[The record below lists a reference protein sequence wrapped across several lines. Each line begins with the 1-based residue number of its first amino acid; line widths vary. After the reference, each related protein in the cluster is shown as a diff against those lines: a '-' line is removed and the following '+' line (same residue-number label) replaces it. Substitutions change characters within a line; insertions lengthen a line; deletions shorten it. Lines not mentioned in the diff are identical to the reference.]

1 MIATAADNTQF
12 NRSRAGD
19 VLNPPRLL
27 GISGSLRKNS
37 FCTAILHTIAARA
50 AATVDLEIMPL
61 TDIPLYNQDL
71 DTDSPP
77 PPVVA
82 LREAIGSATG
92 LIIVTPEYNYGLP
105 GVLKNA
111 LDWAS
116 RPYGKS
122 KLTGRVVLTLSASPA
137 FTGGVRAQTQLNET
151 LISNAAE
158 LVLRPQI
165 VIGLVHEKV
174 REGRLVDE
182 SSLQFIAQG
191 MADLVKAIS
200 LRSLVQ
206 TPAQTRSGS

>member
-1 MIATAADNTQF
+1 M
-12 NRSRAGD
+12 
-19 VLNPPRLL
+19 LNPPKVL

-37 FCTAILHTIAARA
+37 FCTAILHTIAESA
-50 AATVDLEIMPL
+50 ATTVDLEIMSL

-77 PPVVA
+77 APVVL
-82 LREAIGSATG
+82 LREAIGNANG

-105 GVLKNA
+105 GVLKNT

-137 FTGGVRAQTQLNET
+137 FTGGVRAQSQLNET
-151 LISNAAE
+151 LIANAAE

-174 REGRLVDE
+174 REGRLVDAQ
-182 SSLQFIAQG
+182 SLQFISQG
-191 MADLVKAIS
+191 MADLVNAMDLKSA
-200 LRSLVQ
+200 
-206 TPAQTRSGS
+206 AQMQAKN

>member
-1 MIATAADNTQF
+1 MVASIEG
-12 NRSRAGD
+12 RRPM
-19 VLNPPRLL
+19 LNPPRVL

-37 FCTAILHTIAARA
+37 FCTAILHTIAES
-50 AATVDLEIMPL
+50 AATAIDLKIVSLM
-61 TDIPLYNQDL
+61 DIPLYNQDL

-77 PPVVA
+77 APVVL
-82 LREAIGSATG
+82 LRDAMASASG

-122 KLTGRVVLTLSASPA
+122 KLTGRVALTLSASPA
-137 FTGGVRAQTQLNET
+137 FTGGVRAQAQLNET
-151 LISNAAE
+151 LLANAAE

-174 REGRLVDE
+174 RDGRLVDAQ
-182 SSLQFIAQG
+182 SLQFISQG
-191 MADLVKAIS
+191 TADLAKAIS
-200 LRSLVQ
+200 LKNSPELSARN
-206 TPAQTRSGS
+206 